1 MRKYALVILDNK
13 DLPID
18 RFALDIVTQ
27 PKGNGFELDV
37 STVSSDLED
46 IITKVVQKKVDITF
60 TVNQIQDSYQKSN
73 ILANWVQKYSTKDYT
88 MVLEYDDGTGNLR
101 YCGGKVIKLE
111 KDEQVYRNVL
121 LQNLTFRQTTPYF
134 FAKKNAIAIRIVNY
148 GKYYPFKYPYS
159 YGSNIIENNEINNP
173 YLLEVPLIIMV
184 SGVIQDPF
192 IKLIDEDGVEYNKVL
207 IKDRVESNET
217 LIINSAQRK
226 IIKYIYKDDTK
237 KVLVGQ
243 VDEVA
248 LVSPLHDTFLRAK
261 NGKSSISINIL
272 DDTDEKFSLIG
283 SWRQYT
289 L

>member
-1 MRKYALVILDNK
+1 MRKYALVILDSK

-18 RFALDIVTQ
+18 RFNLDIVTQ

-60 TVNQIQDSYQKSN
+60 TVNQIHDSYQKSN

-111 KDEQVYRNVL
+111 KNEKTYQNVL
-121 LQNLTFRQTTPYF
+121 LQNLTFRQTTPF
-134 FAKKNAIAIRIVNY
+134 FFVKKNAIAIRVVNY

-159 YGSNIIENNEINNP
+159 YGSNIVENNEITNP
-173 YLLEVPLIIMV
+173 YLLEVPIIIMIG
-184 SGVIQDPF
+184 GVIQDPF
-192 IKLIDEDGVEYNKVL
+192 IKLMDENGVVYNQVL
-207 IKDRVESNET
+207 IEDRVESNET

-226 IIKYIYKDDTK
+226 IIKYIYTDDTK
-237 KVLVGQ
+237 RVLQSQ
-243 VDEVA
+243 VDVVN
-248 LVSPLHDTFLRAK
+248 LVSPLYDTFLRAK
-261 NGKSSISINIL
+261 NGTSSISINML
-272 DDTDEKFSLIG
+272 DDTDERFNLIG

>member
-18 RFALDIVTQ
+18 RFNLDIVTQ

-134 FAKKNAIAIRIVNY
+134 FAKKNAIAIKVANY

-159 YGSNIIENNEINNP
+159 YGSSIVENNEITNP
-173 YLLEVPLIIMV
+173 YLLEVPLIVMID
-184 SGVIQDPF
+184 GVINNPF
-192 IKLIDEDGVEYNKVL
+192 IQLLDENGVAYNQVL
-207 IKDRVESNET
+207 IEDRVESNET

-226 IIKYIYKDDTK
+226 IVKYIYADGTK
-237 KVLVGQ
+237 KQLVAQ
-243 VDEVA
+243 VDVVG
-248 LVSPLHDTFLRAK
+248 LVSPVYDTFLRAK
-261 NGKSSISINIL
+261 NGTSSISINIL
-272 DDTDEKFSLIG
+272 DTDDKFNLIG

>member
-18 RFALDIVTQ
+18 RFNLDIVTQ

-88 MVLEYDDGTGNLR
+88 MVLEYDDGTGNIR

-134 FAKKNAIAIRIVNY
+134 FAKKNAIAIKVANY

-159 YGSNIIENNEINNP
+159 YGSSIVENNEITNP
-173 YLLEVPLIIMV
+173 YLLEVPLIVMID
-184 SGVIQDPF
+184 GVINKPF
-192 IKLIDEDGVEYNKVL
+192 IQLLDENGVAYNQVL
-207 IKDRVESNET
+207 IEDRVENNET

-226 IIKYIYKDDTK
+226 IVKYIYADGTK
-237 KVLVGQ
+237 KQLVAQ
-243 VDEVA
+243 VDVVG
-248 LVSPLHDTFLRAK
+248 LVSPVYDTFLRAK
-261 NGKSSISINIL
+261 NGTSSISINIL
-272 DDTDEKFSLIG
+272 DTDDKFNLIG